1 MQHQVHNGRAV
12 PETSQQ
18 RLLLNAAGLMGHRE
32 LATRLHIAETL
43 LDAWIRG
50 HCAVPDRKL
59 RELAKVLDTWA
70 KR

>member
-1 MQHQVHNGRAV
+1 
-12 PETSQQ
+12 
-18 RLLLNAAGLMGHRE
+18 MGHRE

-50 HCAVPDRKL
+50 HSAVPDRKL

>member
-1 MQHQVHNGRAV
+1 M

-18 RLLLNAAGLMGHRE
+18 RLLLKAAGLMGHRE
-32 LATRLHIAETL
+32 LAARLNVAETL

-50 HCAVPDRKL
+50 HAAVPDRKL
-59 RELAKVLDTWA
+59 LKLAEVLDAWA

>member
-1 MQHQVHNGRAV
+1 
-12 PETSQQ
+12 
-18 RLLLNAAGLMGHRE
+18 MGHRE